1 MDKKMK
7 PQQWFFGNRSE
18 LSLNPRLLIV
28 AVFLVAY
35 PGFTSDFFTFQIGAY
50 TLILGTITLSLMMLA
65 GYGGMISLAQMT
77 VAGMAGYM
85 VAIFGDNSVGVMGLG
100 WPWWLTIVVAISL
113 AALFLSLIHI

>member
-7 PQQWFFGNRSE
+7 SQQWFFGNRSE

-77 VAGMAGYM
+77 VAGMAG
-85 VAIFGDNSVGVMGLG
+85 
-100 WPWWLTIVVAISL
+100 
-113 AALFLSLIHI
+113 